1 MINVALTNLNKYN
14 KGELVFEWVEL
25 PATIEEIEY
34 AMEKIGI
41 DEGYYKEYFISDYEA
56 SFEIDENANIWKL
69 NDLAHEM
76 LSNEEIDY
84 FLKDV
89 HKWKNNIDYARYDNN
104 FKHDFVQSLHFISID
119 YNLYTIADDFISE
132 ETAIEIIRQKIDD
145 DASIL
150 EIYIFLNGIESSNPF
165 YDFYKLNGY
174 ENLESISDDD
184 IDDAIS
190 EIVPQ
195 IMEVFDYA

>member
-1 MINVALTNLNKYN
+1 KYN
-14 KGELVFEWVEL
+14 QGEIVFEWVEL
-25 PATIEEIEY
+25 PATIEEIED
-34 AMEKIGI
+34 AKKKIGN

-89 HKWKNNIDYARYDNN
+89 HKWKNNINHARYDND
-104 FKHDFVQSLHFISID
+104 FKHNFVQSLHFISID
-119 YNLYTIADDFISE
+119 YNLYTVADDFISE

-145 DASIL
+145 GTSISG
-150 EIYIFLNGIESSNPF
+150 IYIFLNGIESSSSF
-165 YDFYKLNGY
+165 DDFYKLNGY
-174 ENLESISDDD
+174 GNLEPISDDD

-190 EIVPQ
+190 EIVPR
-195 IMEVFDYA
+195 IM